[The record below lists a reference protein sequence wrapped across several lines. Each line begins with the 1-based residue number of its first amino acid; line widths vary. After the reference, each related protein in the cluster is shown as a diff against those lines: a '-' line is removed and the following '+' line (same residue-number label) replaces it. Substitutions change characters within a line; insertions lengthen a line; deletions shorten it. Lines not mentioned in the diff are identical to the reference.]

1 MNVRHSNLA
10 LGARYFGVVFG
21 AGFALG
27 TMRVLW
33 LVPRLGERWAELL
46 EMPVMGLV
54 MFAAARGMVR
64 RDPARSTSAWLVVG
78 SLALALLVAAELTLA
93 WVFEGASPRDAILQR
108 DPVVGVVYGLM
119 LLGFAALPA
128 WQSRRG

>member
-64 RDPARSTSAWLVVG
+64 ISSQDLNCG
-78 SLALALLVAAELTLA
+78 II
-93 WVFEGASPRDAILQR
+93 WV
-108 DPVVGVVYGLM
+108 
-119 LLGFAALPA
+119 
-128 WQSRRG
+128 WKKSRQVWRNKSCSG